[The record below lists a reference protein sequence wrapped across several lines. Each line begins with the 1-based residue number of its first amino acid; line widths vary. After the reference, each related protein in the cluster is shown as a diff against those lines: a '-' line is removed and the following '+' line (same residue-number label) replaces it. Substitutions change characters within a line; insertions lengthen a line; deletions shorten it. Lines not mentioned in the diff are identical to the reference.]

1 MQDRILRH
9 FLNKVVYVELSDG
22 SVHIGELTFIGTW
35 NRERP
40 MQHQNMYYIGDVGFL
55 PQEVNVLRKI

>member
-1 MQDRILRH
+1 MQDSILRH
-9 FLNKVVYVELSDG
+9 FLNKVVYVELTNG
-22 SVHIGELTFIGTW
+22 SVHIGELSYISIW
-35 NRERP
+35 NRDNP